1 MSDVNQTKN
10 NSNIQVDPK
19 SVLIWLQVV
28 QNDPY
33 QLASI
38 LIPAQ
43 IKKTQ
48 QHTRKC

>member
-10 NSNIQVDPK
+10 NSNVQVNPK
-19 SVLIWLQVV
+19 SVLILLQVA

-48 QHTRKC
+48 QHMLKC

>member
-10 NSNIQVDPK
+10 NSNVQVDPK

-38 LIPAQ
+38 LIPVQ

-48 QHTRKC
+48 QRTRKC